1 MCVSVVVL
9 TLPHRHNAVRG
20 HRTSPNDFGQK
31 DYPRGKKENCKTV
44 DTVTEAHS
52 TPQKRRKCTS
62 VGCRRPHLRVSVGGG
77 IRRQLVGLVGAVV
90 ARSTRGSYI
99 PFCFS
104 PMPFLIFALLSR
116 SLLVVTQI
124 RGHAHSRLFPSPSS
138 LRYTPCIVIAI
149 RLQPF
154 LPSSTRIELRLY
166 PR

>member
-20 HRTSPNDFGQK
+20 HRTSPNDFRQK

-116 SLLVVTQI
+116 SLLLRGGHNNQHPARTQKPCTPLMFTH
-124 RGHAHSRLFPSPSS
+124 RAWFRLLGHVPP
-138 LRYTPCIVIAI
+138 
-149 RLQPF
+149 
-154 LPSSTRIELRLY
+154 
-166 PR
+166 